1 MVDKTVGEST
11 ETATKMTVMVK
22 VGTGPERGCF
32 PEIMAIIELEAQAI
46 IDPGQDPELVQIGIE
61 YIVIS
66 EGNTITLQETVP
78 LAEKKGKLSNFKEC
92 SIWVMNKQYRWLPL
106 KLDFWEHENLS
117 GLLVIQIIST
127 NLH

>member
-11 ETATKMTVMVK
+11 ETTTKMTVMVE

-46 IDPGQDPELVQIGIE
+46 VDPGHDPELVQIGIE

-66 EGNTITLQETVP
+66 VGNMITLQETVP
-78 LAEKKGKLSNFKEC
+78 LLERKGKLSSFKEC
-92 SIWVMNKQYRWLPL
+92 SIWVMK
-106 KLDFWEHENLS
+106 
-117 GLLVIQIIST
+117 IQ
-127 NLH
+127 